1 MEKLA
6 EDVMQTEP
14 ETEVEQPEVEQ
25 EGEQPEAKP
34 EVGEAE
40 DDGEVIVTI
49 GEDSPPTDEDII
61 ENTPLLR
68 DLRKRYRE
76 MKREKRELEEK
87 LKATQKPEPA
97 VKVGQKPTLE
107 SCDWDAE
114 AYEQNLAQWY
124 EQKRK
129 AEEVEAK
136 AQAEAEAQ
144 QKAWQSRL
152 DAYAKE
158 KTALKVRDFD
168 DAEAVMMETFSQIQQ
183 GIIVQGAENS
193 ALMIYALGKNPKKAK
208 ELSEIKDP
216 VKFAFA
222 VAKLENI
229 LKVSNRKPP
238 APERT
243 ITGTGRV
250 SGAVDSTLERL
261 REEAARTGDYTKV
274 TQFKRL
280 QREKSK

>member
-6 EDVMQTEP
+6 EDVTQTEP

-25 EGEQPEAKP
+25 EGEQPEAET
-34 EVGEAE
+34 EVVETE

-49 GEDSPPTDEDII
+49 GEEAPPAEEDDKPAP
-61 ENTPLLR
+61 EWVR
-68 DLRKRYRE
+68 DLRKNYRE
-76 MKREKRELEEK
+76 LQREKRELEEK
-87 LKATQKPEPA
+87 LKATIKPEPV

-114 AYEQNLAQWY
+114 VYEQNLAQWY

-129 AEEVEAK
+129 AEELEAK

-168 DAEAVMMETFSQIQQ
+168 DAEAVTMETFSQIQQ

-222 VAKLENI
+222 VAKLENT